1 MEEKK
6 INSDLDIIKN
16 NDISGKDRFDFLQKT
31 AFVWIGALICCLLW
45 GSAFPCIKLGYDWMS
60 INNNDTATII
70 MYAGCRFTLAGILAI
85 VFGSFLNKKLLIPG
99 KSAIPKI
106 INLSLFQTILQYFFF
121 YIGLAHTSGVK
132 ASIIE
137 GMNVFIAI
145 FVSSILFKQETLTGR
160 KVFGSIIGFAGVVL
174 VNVLG
179 QSVDISLSFWGEGFI
194 LLSVIAYAFSSVFIK
209 HYSKLEN
216 PVMLSGWQFLF
227 GGIVM
232 TIAGFV
238 FGGHFESVSVKSI
251 LMLIYLAF
259 ISAAAYSLWSLL
271 LKYNPVSKVT
281 VFGFMNPVFGVILS
295 SVLLNEKD
303 MINAGDIFSL
313 VLVCLGIYIVNSN
326 KKNNPSHEK

>member
-6 INSDLDIIKN
+6 INSDFEEIKN
-16 NDISGKDRFDFLQKT
+16 NDIESKDKFVFLQKT
-31 AFVWIGALICCLLW
+31 ASVWIGALICCLLW
-45 GSAFPCIKLGYDWMS
+45 GSAFPCIKLGYDWMN
-60 INNNDTATII
+60 INNSDTATII
-70 MYAGCRFTLAGILAI
+70 LYAGCRFTLAGILAI
-85 VFGSFLNKKLLIPG
+85 VFGSVLNKKLLIPG

-106 INLSLFQTILQYFFF
+106 IKLSLFQTILQYFFF

-145 FVSSILFKQETLTGR
+145 FVASILFKQETLTGR
-160 KVFGSIIGFAGVVL
+160 KVLGSMIGFAGVVL

-179 QSVDISLSFWGEGFI
+179 QSVDISISFWGEGFI
-194 LLSVIAYAFSSVFIK
+194 LLSVISYAFSSVFIK
-209 HYSKLEN
+209 HYSKMEN

-232 TIAGFV
+232 AIAGFV
-238 FGGHFESVSVKSI
+238 FGGHFENVSAKSI

-271 LKYNPVSKVT
+271 LKYNPISKVT

-295 SVLLNEKD
+295 SILLNEKD
-303 MINAGDIFSL
+303 MLNPGAILSL
-313 VLVCLGIYIVNSN
+313 VLVCIGIYIVNS
-326 KKNNPSHEK
+326 KKNKPSHDI

>member
-6 INSDLDIIKN
+6 INSDFEEIKN
-16 NDISGKDRFDFLQKT
+16 NDIESKDKFVFLQKT
-31 AFVWIGALICCLLW
+31 ASVWIGALICCLLW
-45 GSAFPCIKLGYDWMS
+45 GSAFPCIKLGYDWMN
-60 INNNDTATII
+60 INNSDTATII
-70 MYAGCRFTLAGILAI
+70 LYAGCRFTLAGILAI
-85 VFGSFLNKKLLIPG
+85 VFGSVLNKKLLIPG

-106 INLSLFQTILQYFFF
+106 IKLSLFQTILQYFFF

-145 FVSSILFKQETLTGR
+145 FVASILFKQETLTGR
-160 KVFGSIIGFAGVVL
+160 KVLGSMIGFAGVVL

-179 QSVDISLSFWGEGFI
+179 QSVDISISFWGEGFI
-194 LLSVIAYAFSSVFIK
+194 LLSVISYAFSSVFIK
-209 HYSKLEN
+209 HYSKMEN

-232 TIAGFV
+232 AIAGFV
-238 FGGHFESVSVKSI
+238 FGGHFENVSVKSI

-271 LKYNPVSKVT
+271 LKYNPISKVT

-295 SVLLNEKD
+295 SILLNEKD
-303 MINAGDIFSL
+303 MLNPGAILSL
-313 VLVCLGIYIVNSN
+313 VLVCIGIYIVNS
-326 KKNNPSHEK
+326 KKNKPSHDI